1 MRAQKRT
8 YHKDGCLLRVMLR
21 GKGSKSSEE
30 GSPQDTRGV
39 WVECE
44 RTGENREGRGPEEQ
58 DGDRQEVL

>member
-1 MRAQKRT
+1 
-8 YHKDGCLLRVMLR
+8 MLR